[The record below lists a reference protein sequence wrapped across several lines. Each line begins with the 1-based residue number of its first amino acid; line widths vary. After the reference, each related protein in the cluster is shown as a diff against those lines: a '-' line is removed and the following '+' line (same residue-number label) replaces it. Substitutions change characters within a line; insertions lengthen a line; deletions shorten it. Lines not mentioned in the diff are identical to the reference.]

1 MVKMLK
7 LDIGPFCFSFTRKN
21 IRYSFSLHTINND
34 SNKDLNLNP
43 NSKDISSNK
52 EESSK
57 EDSMKEESSK
67 EESSKE
73 DSMKEDSMKEDS
85 SKEESSKEES
95 SKKIK
100 INDVEITDADFQRLI
115 LSPITVEINRVNTD
129 GKKEK
134 TEPKRFLKLYNNL
147 KIILENLLKNQ
158 HPFLIGSSVFFLI
171 VIIFFILQLL
181 QRILKLKMY

>member
-1 MVKMLK
+1 MVLFVF
-7 LDIGPFCFSFTRKN
+7 LLLVRILGILFLYILINNDS
-21 IRYSFSLHTINND
+21 NND

-57 EDSMKEESSK
+57 EE
-67 EESSKE
+67 
-73 DSMKEDSMKEDS
+73 S